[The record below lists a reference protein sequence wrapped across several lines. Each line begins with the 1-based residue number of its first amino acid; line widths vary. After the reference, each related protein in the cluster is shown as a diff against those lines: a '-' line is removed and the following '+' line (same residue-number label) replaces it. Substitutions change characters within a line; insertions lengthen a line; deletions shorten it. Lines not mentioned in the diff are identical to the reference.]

1 MIVTSVHDVVADR
14 FLGFQ
19 LVDNEQVA
27 IRGFRNALQQAY
39 DDREGLYF
47 TNPADFDLYYLGLF
61 DEVTGSFTDLDHPRI
76 LYRGS
81 SFVSKVHDDN
91 ETI

>member
-14 FLGFQ
+14 FLGFN

-27 IRGFRNALQQAY
+27 IRGFRNALELAKE
-39 DDREGLYF
+39 DRDSLYC
-47 TNPADFDLYYLGLF
+47 TNPGDFDLYYLGVF
-61 DEVTGSFTDLDHPRI
+61 DEVQGTFTDLDHPRV

-81 SFVSKVHDDN
+81 SFVAENKAHGD
-91 ETI
+91 E

>member
-14 FLGFQ
+14 FLGFN

-27 IRGFRNALQQAY
+27 IRGFKNALALAQE
-39 DDREGLYF
+39 DRDSLYC
-47 TNPADFDLYYLGLF
+47 TNPDDFDLYYLGVF
-61 DEVTGSFTDLDHPRI
+61 DEVQGTFTDLDHPRV

-81 SFVSKVHDDN
+81 SFVAQQKAQDN
-91 ETI
+91 E